1 MSVQSPEPVVHPEG
15 RLVLLRHGETDW
27 SRTGQHTGTTDV
39 PLTPAGERA
48 ARSLAGP
55 LDGYRFSLVL
65 SSPLQRARR
74 TAELAGFSAQ
84 LDPDL
89 REWDYGAYE
98 GLTTEQIRADLGY
111 DWTIFEHGVPPGD
124 TPGESIEDVAA
135 RASRVVTRAVTAMG
149 SGDVGLVSHGHFLR
163 VLAAVFLRQEPR
175 LGAQL
180 LLDAG
185 ALCVL
190 EFERE
195 QPAVRLW
202 NRQAAHAD

>member
-1 MSVQSPEPVVHPEG
+1 M
-15 RLVLLRHGETDW
+15 LLRHGETEW

-39 PLTPAGERA
+39 PLTPAGEQA
-48 ARSLAGP
+48 ARSLAGA
-55 LDGYRFSLVL
+55 LDSYHFSLVL

-74 TAELAGFSAQ
+74 TAELAGVSAE

-135 RASRVVTRAVTAMG
+135 RASGWSAERCRRWAPATSAWSRTGISCASWPQCSSARSRA
-149 SGDVGLVSHGHFLR
+149 SGRSCSWTPG
-163 VLAAVFLRQEPR
+163 P
-175 LGAQL
+175 
-180 LLDAG
+180 
-185 ALCVL
+185 
-190 EFERE
+190 
-195 QPAVRLW
+195 
-202 NRQAAHAD
+202 